1 MKTDRNF
8 TGNLLLQLINSL
20 VIYIIMSLTAIADQ
34 SFESRE
40 NIKEGSL
47 IGKINSTAPS
57 NLSIINNLDSD
68 KDGKDAFRLEGSNLI
83 VNDAGDLDYEAV
95 IKRSTTVTA
104 ISAGV
109 FHSLALKDNGE
120 IVAWGDNEF
129 GQLNVPDGLAN
140 VIAIDAGVFHN
151 LALKADGQV
160 VAWGINDLGQCDVP
174 RGLNKV
180 IAIAAGGGHSVALK
194 EDGTVVAWGDNFLGQ
209 TDIPD
214 GLNDVID
221 IAAGDDHA
229 LALKENGTVIGW
241 GSREFGQSVISPT
254 VRKKIELGGG
264 AIQIGGGATHSLS
277 LNKDGTVTNWGI
289 TIASDNLFPPEE
301 IKSSGNVIS
310 IDTGNRHNLALMK
323 NGTVAAWGRNSLG
336 QSNVPK
342 GLNHVNSVAAGFQ
355 HSLALKKDG
364 SIVAWGNNEY
374 GQLNAP
380 ASVRTG
386 PVNMITI
393 VIRQKNG
400 LIITDSKIRI
410 TVTDDREEDADND
423 GLTQAQEED
432 EYGTSD
438 TNYDTDGDGYNDKEE
453 IDSGTDPTDP
463 QSIPAE
469 QIRILD
475 FTVNGLPGPL
485 QSLTIT
491 FTSKNNTNYKI
502 ERSKD
507 LISWETIIDNVKGSG
522 GAIQVIDT
530 DPVINSYQSFY
541 RVKKD

>member
-95 IKRSTTVTA
+95 IKRSTTVPA

-522 GAIQVIDT
+522 GAIQVTDT

>member
-109 FHSLALKDNGE
+109 FHSLALKDNGK

-423 GLTQAQEED
+423 GLTQAQEEG

-522 GAIQVIDT
+522 GAIQVTDT

>member
-95 IKRSTTVTA
+95 IKRSTTVPA

-491 FTSKNNTNYKI
+491 FTSKSNSNYKI

>member
-423 GLTQAQEED
+423 GLTQAQEEG

-522 GAIQVIDT
+522 GAIQVTDT